1 MMASD
6 TSSTVAG
13 ERTGS
18 PDLQRDRVGKI
29 ELTGIEVV
37 REEARHGSVRELLFL
52 WIGTNTAIS
61 YAVFGAL
68 IVLIFH
74 LTLAEGLIAAIGGS
88 LISSAFAGLVCALGK
103 NANKPAMALSEHTFG
118 GIFNRLPSLVAYVN
132 QLGWE
137 VVLLATAV
145 LGVEAAALA
154 LGDKSQTAV
163 GVIALI
169 VMLVAAIS
177 LALLGHATI
186 IAFNKWITWILVA
199 LTIVYLIVAWK
210 EVSVHAD
217 VVSSA
222 MKGGGALGVVGGI
235 ILIMSSVG
243 LSFVSTTPDYA
254 RYFKPTARTSTIVGV
269 TTVGMGVPTAAITAF
284 GVLTFATMGS
294 ISYVNNPI
302 VQLLAPIP
310 KWLQVVILIPFVLAL
325 LSSVVYNLYSSGLD
339 LMVVGVPLPRTR
351 TIIIDAAV
359 LVGGS
364 IFIVFFSKSY
374 AGTVTGFLLMLAV
387 PLCAWAGLVV
397 GHQMIGRKLGWL
409 RSPSASSSAERESR
423 RPVHGWVAGA
433 VYMVACA
440 IGLGLV
446 SSTSPAFNW
455 VGYIGGR
462 SSTVAGSDLGILIA
476 LGIGLLGGVSVAAL
490 AGSRVPREVVTAAP
504 AVTLV
509 DEGAGGW
516 Q

>member
-1 MMASD
+1 MTASD
-6 TSSTVAG
+6 VVHVESEDGASS
-13 ERTGS
+13 S
-18 PDLQRDRVGKI
+18 SIQRDRVGKI

-37 REEARHGSVRELLFL
+37 REESRHGSAWELLFL
-52 WIGTNTAIS
+52 WIGTNTALS

-68 IVLIFH
+68 IVLLFH
-74 LTLAEGLIAAIGGS
+74 LTLAEGLIATIVGC
-88 LISSAFAGLVCALGK
+88 LLSSAFAGVVCALGK
-103 NANKPAMALSEHTFG
+103 NTNQPAMALSRRTFG
-118 GIFNRLPSLVAYVN
+118 GVLNRLPSLVAYVN

-154 LGDKSQTAV
+154 LGDRSDTTV
-163 GVIALI
+163 GAIALVI
-169 VMLVAAIS
+169 MLVGAIG

-186 IAFNKWITWILVA
+186 IAFNKWLTWILVV

-217 VVSSA
+217 LGSA
-222 MKGGGALGVVGGI
+222 SMRGGGALGVIGGI

-254 RYFKPTARTSTIVGV
+254 RYFRPTARTSTIVGV
-269 TTVGMGVPTAAITAF
+269 TTVGMGIPTALITSF
-284 GVLTFATMGS
+284 GVLTFATIGS

-302 VQLLAPIP
+302 VQLLAPVP
-310 KWLQVVILIPFVLAL
+310 RWLQIVILVPFVLSL

-359 LVGGS
+359 LVGGG
-364 IFIVFFSKSY
+364 IYIVFFSKSY

-397 GHQMIGRKLGWL
+397 GHQMIGTKLTRL
-409 RSPSASSSAERESR
+409 ASSPREAQAGELGGSATQAF
-423 RPVHGWVAGA
+423 VAAGA
-433 VYMVACA
+433 YVVACVV
-440 IGLGLV
+440 GLGLV
-446 SSTSPAFNW
+446 SSTSPAFDW

-462 SSTVAGSDLGILIA
+462 ASTVAGSDLGILIA
-476 LGIGLLGGVSVAAL
+476 LAIGLVGGVSVAAV
-490 AGSRVPREVVTAAP
+490 AGGRARREIKGRAP
-504 AVTLV
+504 AVALV
-509 DEGAGGW
+509 DEGAH
-516 Q
+516 